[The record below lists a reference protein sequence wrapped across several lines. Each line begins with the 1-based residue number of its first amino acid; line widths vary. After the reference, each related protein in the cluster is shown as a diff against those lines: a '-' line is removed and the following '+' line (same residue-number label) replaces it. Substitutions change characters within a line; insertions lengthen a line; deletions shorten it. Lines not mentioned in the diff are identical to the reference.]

1 MYIGI
6 DLGGSHVSVGLID
19 NNYKIIE
26 KLEENLSEE
35 EKITIETSIVN
46 KINANIEKILKIR
59 NISLEEIKQIGIACP
74 RNNT

>member
-59 NISLEEIKQIGIACP
+59 NISLEKIKQIGIACP